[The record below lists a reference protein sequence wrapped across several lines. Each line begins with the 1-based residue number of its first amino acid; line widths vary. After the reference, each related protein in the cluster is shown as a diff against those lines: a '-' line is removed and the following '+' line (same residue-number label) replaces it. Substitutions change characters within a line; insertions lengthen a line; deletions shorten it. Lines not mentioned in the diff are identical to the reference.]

1 MNATQRSHTKATTA
15 FSLLAFPL
23 ILAMATSGEGLAA
36 RKVQKQN
43 PGALLNGLT
52 PTSESLPQRTL
63 ATRSPSA
70 QPLSTESRQ
79 PYAVRQ
85 KKITSGEA
93 PSTGRKSR
101 RAMKASK
108 KAAAKAVVQPRTDL
122 IPYGMLVD
130 SQRYDPR
137 PRAASPGVTSPQAL
151 DLTHDHFQ
159 ELDRNQDGRIDP
171 VERAFGRIDMDRDLH
186 TRTLQ

>member
-1 MNATQRSHTKATTA
+1 MIARQPSHTKAPAA
-15 FSLLAFPL
+15 FALLAFLL
-23 ILAMATSGEGLAA
+23 ILTIAMPGGSLAA
-36 RKVQKQN
+36 RKVQKEN
-43 PGALLNGLT
+43 PADLSNSLT
-52 PTSESLPQRTL
+52 PASESRPQRTL
-63 ATRSPSA
+63 AKSTPSA
-70 QPLSTESRQ
+70 QPLSTESK
-79 PYAVRQ
+79 PVYAARQ
-85 KKITSGEA
+85 KKITTAEA
-93 PSTGRKSR
+93 PSAGRKSR

-122 IPYGMLVD
+122 IPYGMLED

-137 PRAASPGVTSPQAL
+137 PRAASPGVPSPQTL

-186 TRTLQ
+186 TRTLR

>member
-1 MNATQRSHTKATTA
+1 MNARQPSHTKATPA
-15 FSLLAFPL
+15 FSLLASLL
-23 ILAMATSGEGLAA
+23 ILAIAMPGEGLAA
-36 RKVQKQN
+36 RKVQKEN
-43 PGALLNGLT
+43 PADLSNSLT
-52 PTSESLPQRTL
+52 PAGESRPQRTPKS
-63 ATRSPSA
+63 TPSA
-70 QPLSTESRQ
+70 QPLSTESR
-79 PYAVRQ
+79 PVYAARQ
-85 KKITSGEA
+85 KKITTAEA
-93 PSTGRKSR
+93 PSAGRKSR

-122 IPYGMLVD
+122 IPYGMLED

-137 PRAASPGVTSPQAL
+137 PRAASPGVPSPQTL

-186 TRTLQ
+186 TRTLR